1 MKKAI
6 LHIGT
11 EKTGT
16 TSIQKFLYENRIKLG
31 ANGLLFPASAGFI
44 SNQLLVVYGKKEPE
58 QDIAPPTLD
67 VKDAAALSVWKENF
81 VQNHCAE
88 IIEFQKRHTNS
99 TVVYSAEHLQ
109 SRLTSLEEIKR
120 VARLLRPLYDEI
132 SVLVYVRRQDIY
144 ARSAHS
150 TSVRGG
156 EKRPFSFDNIHA
168 GGPYY
173 NYRLLLENWSEVFG
187 ADTLNVRLFEKP
199 RLIGKNVVSDFES
212 VTGID
217 KLSLPLLSPE
227 SVNEALSYTGLSL
240 LRRFNSLDQTDPR
253 LLGYSKPE
261 LRGFMLKA
269 VENISDN
276 HGRIMP
282 SKSAA
287 LAFYERYRVDNQ
299 WIADQWLAGDGFND
313 NFDDYPEIATAEPNL
328 PALDDQLDELLLQF
342 SESRAGQLSG
352 KGYVSNI
359 GSALKQ
365 RLRKAS

>member
-11 EKTGT
+11 EKT
-16 TSIQKFLYENRIKLG
+16 
-31 ANGLLFPASAGFI
+31 
-44 SNQLLVVYGKKEPE
+44 QLLVVYGKKEPE